1 MSGMGQVG
9 SCLTKLYR
17 LTGGFQI
24 DTDQKMTENGQ
35 QQKQGPAMKKAN
47 RAWLAFIY
55 WII

>member
-1 MSGMGQVG
+1 MGQVG